1 MNKYVMLLEIGRK
14 QKYIFSSNKL
24 AENIGAS
31 IIIRNATERDAQAIY
46 RKNEAADQPQVIY
59 EGGGNCLYV
68 FQSKEAGD
76 QFAREYSRYIIG
88 NYPGI
93 TLYLVGTELGEKE
106 DGPESVKD
114 GITRCYKLL
123 NEKKNSREHTAE
135 VIDFGNTVR
144 CASTNLP
151 ASPKKRIH
159 IPEDLKKK
167 TNFSAESLKKYETAG
182 EEQDISFRDLLPERE
197 DGMRWAFPH
206 RLDDLGR
213 SVDEKSYI
221 AVVHIDGNR
230 MGQKIAAFNKDVEQG
245 VKPGQGD
252 VKEKEKKE
260 TFPETLEEFDQRYIR
275 ELGKL
280 SREIREK
287 YKEAFQE
294 TVQVLANNM
303 AELRESLD
311 IVTEGNKEY
320 LPIRPLIM
328 AGDDICFVTDGRIGI
343 DITRVFLEAI
353 RKKEI
358 QGMTMNACGGVAI
371 VKAHFPFSRAYDLAE
386 ELCENGKNAIGGE
399 NAPDASYLD
408 WHIDQGELD
417 EGLAA
422 IRSNYQ
428 IGEKMFLNM
437 RPYRVGDRPNLKG
450 DNDEALYY
458 HFTDAMQ
465 IIQDTPRSKVKGYR
479 DIAHRGLQA
488 GEYYL
493 KSNKLDETGE
503 KKKNSSKKAEVIN
516 ETVGLHCTHWK
527 SGEGGFAVMK
537 DGTRRH
543 MFYDA
548 MEAMDVYIEL
558 EENNGEV

>member
-1 MNKYVMLLEIGRK
+1 MGKYVMLLEIGRK

-31 IIIRNATERDAQAIY
+31 IVIRNATERDAQNIY
-46 RKNEAADQPQVIY
+46 REFEEEKRPQVIY

-76 QFAREYSRYIIG
+76 EFAKKYSKYIITQ
-88 NYPGI
+88 YPGI
-93 TLYLVGTELGEKE
+93 TLYLVGTELKDE
-106 DGPESVKD
+106 ESVKD
-114 GITRCYKLL
+114 GIDRCYKLL
-123 NEKKNSREHTAE
+123 PKKKNSREHTAE
-135 VIDFGNTVR
+135 MIDFGNTVR

-151 ASPKKRIH
+151 ASPKKNIY
-159 IPEDLKKK
+159 IPAELKEK
-167 TNFSAESLKKYETAG
+167 TNFSAESLKKYEVASQ
-182 EEQDISFRDLLPERE
+182 EQDASFRDLLPERT
-197 DGMRWAFPH
+197 DGIRWGFPH

-213 SVDEKSYI
+213 STDEKSYI

-230 MGQKIAAFNKDVEQG
+230 MGQKIAKFNKGMKWD
-245 VKPGQGD
+245 
-252 VKEKEKKE
+252 KEGGESR
-260 TFPETLEEFDQRYIR
+260 EEFDARYIR

-294 TVQVLANNM
+294 TVQVLADNM
-303 AELRESLD
+303 PTLRESLD
-311 IVTEGNKEY
+311 IVKEKDKEY

-343 DITRVFLEAI
+343 DITRVFLEKI
-353 RKKEI
+353 RKKSI
-358 QGMTMNACGGVAI
+358 QGETMNACGGVAI

-386 ELCENGKNAIGGE
+386 ELCENGKNAIGGVE
-399 NAPDASYLD
+399 APDASYLD

-417 EGLAA
+417 EGLSA

-428 IGEKMFLNM
+428 VGEKTYLNM
-437 RPYRVGDRPNLKG
+437 RPYRVGDQPDIHG

-465 IIQDTPRSKVKGYR
+465 IIQDTPRSKVKGFR
-479 DIAHRGLQA
+479 DIAHRGPKA

-493 KSNKLDETGE
+493 KSNKLDETSE
-503 KKKNSSKKAEVIN
+503 KKKAPSKKSKVLQESA
-516 ETVGLHCTHWK
+516 GLYRTHWK
-527 SGEGGFAVMK
+527 SGEGGFAKMK
-537 DGTRRH
+537 DGSKRH

-558 EENNGEV
+558 EDKNGEV

>member
-1 MNKYVMLLEIGRK
+1 MGKYVMLLEIGRK

-31 IIIRNATERDAQAIY
+31 IIIRNATERDAQNIY
-46 RKNEAADQPQVIY
+46 REFKEEDQPQVIY

-68 FQSKEAGD
+68 FQSKKAGD
-76 QFAREYSRYIIG
+76 EFAKKYSKYIITQ
-88 NYPGI
+88 YPGI

-106 DGPESVKD
+106 DGPETVKD
-114 GITRCYKLL
+114 GITRCYTLL

-135 VIDFGNTVR
+135 MIDFGNTVR

-151 ASPKKRIH
+151 ASPKKNVY
-159 IPEDLKKK
+159 IPAELKAK
-167 TNFSAESLKKYETAG
+167 TNFSAESLKKYEIASQ
-182 EEQDISFRDLLPERE
+182 EQDASFRELLPERS
-197 DGMRWAFPH
+197 DGIRWAFPH

-280 SREIREK
+280 SRAIREK

-303 AELRESLD
+303 PSLRESLD
-311 IVTEGNKEY
+311 IVKEKDTEY

-353 RKKEI
+353 QRKEI
-358 QGMTMNACGGVAI
+358 QGIPMNACGGVAI

-386 ELCENGKNAIGGE
+386 ELCENGKNAIGGVE
-399 NAPDASYLD
+399 APDASYLD

-422 IRSNYQ
+422 IRSNYR
-428 IGEKMFLNM
+428 IDKNTFLNM
-437 RPYRVGDRPNLKG
+437 RPYRVGDQPSHKG
-450 DNDEALYY
+450 DNNEALYY
-458 HFTDAMQ
+458 HFTDAMK
-465 IIQDTPRSKVKGYR
+465 IIQDTPRSKVKGFR
-479 DIAHRGLQA
+479 DIAHRGPEA

-493 KSNKLDETGE
+493 KSNKLDDE
-503 KKKNSSKKAEVIN
+503 SK
-516 ETVGLHCTHWK
+516 LHRTSWK
-527 SGEGGFAVMK
+527 SGEGGFAAMK

-558 EENNGEV
+558 EESNGEV